1 MKIAIYSNLGES
13 SNNVATALKKEIDKS
28 SMLSIDGLNPEMVI
42 SVGGDGTLLSAFH
55 HYQDISDRI
64 RLVGIHTGH
73 LGFYTDWRDYEVSEL
88 VDSLEHDNGQSVT
101 YPLLDIRVNYAS
113 GGFADK
119 GLALNEST
127 LKQINGTMVADLYI
141 KNQLFESFRG
151 DGLCVSTPSG
161 STAYNKSVGG
171 AIINPLLNAIQ
182 VAEISSINNRVFRT
196 LGSPLIIA
204 PDEWVKVVLKS
215 AGRTILTCDQQVV
228 STDPIASI
236 EYRISKHRV
245 AFAQYRHTQF
255 WRRVSNSFI
264 GRPKIDD

>member
-13 SNNVATALKKEIDKS
+13 SNIVATSLKKKIEESPD
-28 SMLSIDGLNPEMVI
+28 LSIDGLNPEIVI

-73 LGFYTDWRDYEVSEL
+73 LGFYTDWRDYEVAEL

-101 YPLLDIRVNYAS
+101 YPLLDIRVNYVS
-113 GGFADK
+113 GGPADY

-127 LKQINGTMVADLYI
+127 LKQISGSMVADVYI
-141 KNQLFESFRG
+141 KDTLFESFRG

-171 AIINPLLNAIQ
+171 AIINPTLNAIQ
-182 VAEISSINNRVFRT
+182 MAEISSINNRVFRT
-196 LGSPLIIA
+196 LGSPLIIS
-204 PDEWVKVVLKS
+204 PDEWVKIVPKS
-215 AGRTILTCDQQVV
+215 SNRTILTCDRQIISHEAVESV
-228 STDPIASI
+228 
-236 EYRISKHRV
+236 EYRISKRRI

-264 GRPKIDD
+264 GKVNLDD